1 MSNTQVN
8 DGRSIDLIRK
18 LLERKLVDRAV
29 LLGEGRWPGSGPFI
43 QLAAEWQNLTPDQRA
58 TRLREIGPEGLE
70 RARALSDVH
79 PEIGRVIDT
88 LEAQGVLTQ
97 RDEALNVAAE
107 DAVTSA
113 EEPPIS
119 ATIAADES
127 AMEAVGASVDAE
139 EGSDGSSEA
148 LSPLLPVVVEPAAIE
163 DLPLER
169 TEPLRPVLDE
179 EAIAAAE
186 AILERVHQRVQQTID
201 HADAMPMPAPE
212 PEIVLQ
218 SEVRRRDEPLPM
230 IGLTAGVPRARLASL
245 RQATAAEHVSYT
257 ELDTAELSRQELFGS
272 LERSERGVETVAGA
286 LPKAVSRPGVVVVI
300 GHLLPT
306 LVKRLQDGYCDIPG
320 TRSTVR
326 VHPESRIVLIEGR

>member
-58 TRLREIGPEGLE
+58 TRLRVIGPEGLE
-70 RARALSDVH
+70 RAQALSDVH

-97 RDEALNVAAE
+97 RDEALNIAA
-107 DAVTSA
+107 DDTVTIE
-113 EEPPIS
+113 EEPPIP

-127 AMEAVGASVDAE
+127 AMEAVGASVDAG

-169 TEPLRPVLDE
+169 TEPLRPV
-179 EAIAAAE
+179 
-186 AILERVHQRVQQTID
+186 
-201 HADAMPMPAPE
+201 
-212 PEIVLQ
+212 
-218 SEVRRRDEPLPM
+218 
-230 IGLTAGVPRARLASL
+230 
-245 RQATAAEHVSYT
+245 
-257 ELDTAELSRQELFGS
+257 
-272 LERSERGVETVAGA
+272 
-286 LPKAVSRPGVVVVI
+286 
-300 GHLLPT
+300 
-306 LVKRLQDGYCDIPG
+306 
-320 TRSTVR
+320 
-326 VHPESRIVLIEGR
+326 